1 MAPGN
6 SRNAFPKMQKV
17 ANESLMAYHH
27 VLASRNL
34 SWRVRDLYELQ
45 QGTDGGLATFHCA
58 HGACVFSEAKQ
69 SGSQERKC
77 TDKQRM
83 LPRLEHILCFLNWGQ
98 AEVGVNRGAKI
109 MRRWCQH
116 FEPGPPNSEVT
127 QGCYISSYIS
137 SLNFSSLLSC
147 SHVFY
152 LWNPQSCTL
161 LSDQSYV
168 VSSLIYSLWKGLD
181 YKQ

>member
-1 MAPGN
+1 MKASWLIVMFLPPEIYSG
-6 SRNAFPKMQKV
+6 
-17 ANESLMAYHH
+17 ESGICTSFNREQIGAWQLFTVPIGA
-27 VLASRNL
+27 
-34 SWRVRDLYELQ
+34 
-45 QGTDGGLATFHCA
+45 
-58 HGACVFSEAKQ
+58 GACVFSAAKQ

-116 FEPGPPNSEVT
+116 FEPGSPNSEVT